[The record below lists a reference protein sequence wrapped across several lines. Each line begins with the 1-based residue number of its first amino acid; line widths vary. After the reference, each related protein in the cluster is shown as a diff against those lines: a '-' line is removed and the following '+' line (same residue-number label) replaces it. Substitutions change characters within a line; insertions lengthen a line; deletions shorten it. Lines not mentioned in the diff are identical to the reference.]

1 MLISDTLLY
10 ARNCKGIAYRL
21 QLATMTLVFFV
32 SAGVASLSIARDMI
46 LVVAVE
52 ATVIE
57 YSLLVGGPN
66 FLKNYCLLSNFAY
79 LLKYVLAA

>member
-21 QLATMTLVFFV
+21 QLATMTLVFFF
-32 SAGVASLSIARDMI
+32 SAGVASLSIARDMM
-46 LVVAVE
+46 LVAAVE

-57 YSLLVGGPN
+57 YSLLKGNPNLLKIIVGN
-66 FLKNYCLLSNFAY
+66 RTLLSF
-79 LLKYVLAA
+79 